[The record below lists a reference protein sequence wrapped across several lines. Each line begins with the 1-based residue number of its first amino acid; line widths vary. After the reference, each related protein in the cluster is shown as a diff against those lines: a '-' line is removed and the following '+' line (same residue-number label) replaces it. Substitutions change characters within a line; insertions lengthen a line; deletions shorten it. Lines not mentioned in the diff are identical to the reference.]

1 MTQAD
6 RDQMHPPRPG
16 SQALAV
22 LEAFSSAAGVPFDRI
37 LAARVLGEA
46 ERAIP
51 GAENETWSQ
60 RLVEVG
66 ESLNLRIRTIETGL
80 DAALTFLAQRI
91 PVATYL
97 HNPETGEEQSCLLLE
112 LRGRR
117 VKIACLHGGQD
128 EWLTFRK
135 LRDRLGL
142 TTPESQ
148 RRWVIGQAAMSCDPD
163 NRGPHLASGSHF
175 QGGYEQHE
183 EAGHHGGGHHGGGLH
198 GGGHHG
204 PAPLPRLLQLLRP
217 ELPDVWV
224 VIVFSVV
231 VGMLTLASPIAV
243 EALVSTVAFGQ
254 YLQPVII
261 LALLLF
267 TFLAFAAA
275 MKVLIAFVVE
285 VLQRR
290 LFVRVVEDLAYRLPR
305 VQQVEFDHVHPPEL
319 TNRFLDVTYLQK
331 GSASL
336 LLEATAIILQ
346 TVIGM
351 GVLAFYH
358 PFLLGF
364 DLVLLALI
372 CFAVF
377 VLGRGAVTTAIVESR
392 AKYATAAW
400 LQELARHPT
409 AFKLHSGAQFALDRA
424 DQLAIHWLDARRRH
438 FRILM
443 RQVLF
448 ALGTQVVASTA
459 LLGLGGWL
467 VLQGEL
473 TLGQLVASELIV
485 MVIVG
490 AFAKLGKHMETFY
503 DLLASTDKLG
513 HLFDLQIE
521 NHDKLFH
528 LREGTPAEV
537 ALRGVNLA
545 MAGTTILN
553 NVNCLLPSGS
563 STVIVGSPGA
573 GKSLFV
579 DLLCGLRQPTSGHI
593 ELDGIDLRELRADAL
608 REQLGVAR
616 GVEIFEGSIDENVH
630 LNRPHISAADVREA
644 LDLVGLLDEVLQLP
658 AGMNTRLL
666 TGGAPLSTSQA
677 LRLMLARAI
686 VGRPRLLVIDGTLD
700 GLPDQIVWSVIRNL
714 TGRQAPWT
722 LVITSGRREVIDVC
736 DHRIDLPG
744 GNSRSSRVVLQ
755 PSGNSN

>member
-1 MTQAD
+1 MTHAEHEQPP
-6 RDQMHPPRPG
+6 PPRPG
-16 SQALAV
+16 AEPLSI
-22 LEAFSSAAGVPFDRI
+22 LEAFSAAAGVPFDRI

-51 GAENETWSQ
+51 GAESDTWSQ

-66 ESLNLRIRTIETGL
+66 ESLNLRIRTIDAGL
-80 DAALTFLAQRI
+80 DAALTFLTQRI
-91 PVATYL
+91 PVATYVEG
-97 HNPETGEEQSCLLLE
+97 PEAGEGRCYLLTE

-117 VKIACLHGGQD
+117 VKLTSVQGGSD
-128 EWLTFRK
+128 EWLTLRK
-135 LRDRLGL
+135 LRNRLNL
-142 TTPESQ
+142 DSINTQ
-148 RRWVIGQAAMSCDPD
+148 RRWVIGQSAMSCDPSNGSHAAHHHEHEHGSHGHAAGSAGHD
-163 NRGPHLASGSHF
+163 SGSH
-175 QGGYEQHE
+175 
-183 EAGHHGGGHHGGGLH
+183 
-198 GGGHHG
+198 HG
-204 PAPLPRLLQLLRP
+204 PPPLKRLLQILRP
-217 ELPDVWV
+217 ELPDVW
-224 VIVFSVV
+224 IVLIFSLV
-231 VGMLTLASPIAV
+231 VGVLTLASPIAV

-275 MKVLIAFVVE
+275 IKVLTTFVVE

-305 VQQVEFDHVHPPEL
+305 VRQAELDHVHPPEL
-319 TNRFLDVTYLQK
+319 ANRFLDVSYLQK
-331 GSASL
+331 GTATL
-336 LLEATAIILQ
+336 LLEATAIVLQ

-351 GVLAFYH
+351 IVLAFYH

-377 VLGRGAVTTAIVESR
+377 VLGRGAVTTAINESR
-392 AKYATAAW
+392 AKYATTAW

-409 AFKLHSGAQFALDRA
+409 AFKLHSGSQFALDRA
-424 DQLAIHWLDARRRH
+424 DQLAVHWLDARRQH

-448 ALGTQVVASTA
+448 ALGTQVAASTV

-473 TLGQLVASELIV
+473 TLGQLVAAELIV
-485 MVIVG
+485 MLIVG

-513 HLFDLQIE
+513 HLFDLQVE
-521 NHDKLFH
+521 RNDKIFH
-528 LREGTPAEV
+528 LREGTPAEIAV
-537 ALRGVNLA
+537 RGVNFTWT
-545 MAGTTILN
+545 GTSVLS

-563 STVIVGSPGA
+563 ATVVVGSPGA

-579 DLLCGLRQPTSGHI
+579 DLLCGLRNPTSGHI
-593 ELDGIDLRELRADAL
+593 ELDGIDLRELRPDSL
-608 REQLGVAR
+608 RDHLGVAR
-616 GVEIFEGSIDENVH
+616 GIEVFEGSIDENVH
-630 LNRPHISAADVREA
+630 LNRPNISAADVREA
-644 LDLVGLLDEVLQLP
+644 LELVGLLDEVLQLP
-658 AGMNTRLL
+658 QGMTTRLI
-666 TGGAPLSTSQA
+666 TGGAPLSSSQA

-700 GLPDQIVWSVIRNL
+700 PLPDQIVWSTIRNL
-714 TGRQAPWT
+714 VGNQPPWT
-722 LVITSGRREVIDVC
+722 LVITSGRREVIEAC

-744 GNSRSSRVVLQ
+744 GNNRSSRVVLQ
-755 PSGNSN
+755 PSENSN